1 MVRFRAAVLAVAA
14 TLLCA
19 CAPTARL
26 IEPEADRASAEAAW
40 TQRQALLYATGQFQ
54 LQGRLAVKG
63 GGLSGSLRWRQ
74 DGPRFNLRL
83 AGPLGAGALMLE
95 GDEALVAIKG
105 KDIDLVTSEPE
116 QVLAARTGWRLPLQ
130 ALRWWVLGVPAPQ
143 APAEVQLD
151 AVGRVLGFSQLGW
164 QLAFGDY
171 REGEPALPGRIE
183 ARRDQTQATVIVE
196 SLRLGAAP

>member
-1 MVRFRAAVLAVAA
+1 MLRETDAVA
-14 TLLCA
+14 T
-19 CAPTARL
+19 
-26 IEPEADRASAEAAW
+26 
-40 TQRQALLYATGQFQ
+40 
-54 LQGRLAVKG
+54 LAVKDLDKAARFYEETL
-63 GGLSGSLRWRQ
+63 GLSRA
-74 DGPRFNLRL
+74 DG
-83 AGPLGAGALMLE
+83 E

-116 QVLAARTGWRLPLQ
+116 QVLAARTGWQLPLQ

-143 APAEVQLD
+143 ASAEVQLD

-164 QLAFGDY
+164 QLAFDDY
-171 REGEPALPGRIE
+171 RDGEPALPGRIE